1 MAADGT
7 RRTKHW
13 AFRLANVVLSD
24 NLFMRLIETTA
35 RLNCKD
41 LWKELASF
49 YSICA
54 ANFRLSGTHERQF
67 KPFVQGKM
75 ALLSD
80 QRPFTVPEVDCSRRT
95 NLIHFRPRLRHESA
109 EVLRPA
115 NAVQRKKRSSK
126 NASTKPTPN
135 KKPRTNSYSTDAPVM
150 LVGRIA
156 AAREAEITVATDQY
170 KQAAVRVRS
179 EHYKMLDDLCK
190 RIDKIE

>member
-7 RRTKHW
+7 RRIKHW

-24 NLFMRLIETTA
+24 NLFMRLIETTGINFDRADLDEVQSLVENQFWSDVATATQMMRPFKALLTTILLLKILILVSLCYTA

-75 ALLSD
+75 ALLYLWYWLKISLVTEPSVPTLYV
-80 QRPFTVPEVDCSRRT
+80 QPF
-95 NLIHFRPRLRHESA
+95 
-109 EVLRPA
+109 
-115 NAVQRKKRSSK
+115 
-126 NASTKPTPN
+126 
-135 KKPRTNSYSTDAPVM
+135 
-150 LVGRIA
+150 
-156 AAREAEITVATDQY
+156 
-170 KQAAVRVRS
+170 
-179 EHYKMLDDLCK
+179 
-190 RIDKIE
+190 

>member
-75 ALLSD
+75 ALLYLWYWLKE
-80 QRPFTVPEVDCSRRT
+80 RPEA
-95 NLIHFRPRLRHESA
+95 LYSA
-109 EVLRPA
+109 R
-115 NAVQRKKRSSK
+115 
-126 NASTKPTPN
+126 
-135 KKPRTNSYSTDAPVM
+135 
-150 LVGRIA
+150 
-156 AAREAEITVATDQY
+156 DQY

>member
-7 RRTKHW
+7 RRIKHW

-24 NLFMRLIETTA
+24 NLFMRLIET
-35 RLNCKD
+35 
-41 LWKELASF
+41 
-49 YSICA
+49 
-54 ANFRLSGTHERQF
+54 
-67 KPFVQGKM
+67 
-75 ALLSD
+75 
-80 QRPFTVPEVDCSRRT
+80 TVPEVDCSRRT

-135 KKPRTNSYSTDAPVM
+135 KKPRTNSYSTDALVM